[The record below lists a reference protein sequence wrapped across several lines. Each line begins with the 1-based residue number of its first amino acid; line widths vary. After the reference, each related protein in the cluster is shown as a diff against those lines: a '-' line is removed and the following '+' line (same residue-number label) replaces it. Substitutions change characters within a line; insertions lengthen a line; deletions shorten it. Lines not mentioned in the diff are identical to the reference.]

1 MKHLLTFCLFLNFVN
16 AFGQSAM
23 FSTSPAA
30 NNNTITICQGS
41 NILYTNTS
49 AGTNAS
55 TIYNWTFQG
64 GSLGSSNQV
73 GPHLVTYSNT
83 GSFTSTLNLS
93 NGNSTQVNVNVVA
106 NNFTPALTIQNSGQF
121 STTTF
126 NGVTIFR
133 RCGNFNSGNF
143 TFTDPNFATYPA
155 GTTFSYS
162 WGDGTSGSGNP
173 TSILHSYVGQGYYP
187 LTYSVTFPSGCTFSV
202 NYQVYVGGNPPAITL
217 SGSGSASCLPNP
229 YSFTLGT
236 PSTPSVGTVFQIIY
250 NDGTPTSFIN
260 SLSPNPLTINHV
272 FNQTSCG
279 INSTIQNTTY
289 SNSYAIQVVAT
300 NGCNPQGTFAV
311 LGPISAGGS
320 VNANITANPNTNVVC
335 VNSPVTFQDAS
346 NHGTNVF
353 GGSCDSIF
361 GRYWT
366 ISPNSGFTAVGA
378 LGSSNGFLPNS
389 GVGYDWTSW
398 TNGAQNLPVTWSVP
412 GNYQV
417 TLHLGNDCGMDSVVY
432 NITVNGVDAGPNQS
446 VCAGTAVTLT
456 GAGSQNCT
464 WNNGVVNGVP
474 FIPLTTQTY
483 TLTGTNTNGCAGI
496 WNGTDQV
503 TVTVNPLPTV
513 SAGNNQSVCAGSPVT
528 LSGSGASTYSW
539 NNGVQN
545 GVPFTPNATQTYTVT
560 GTDANGCSNTAQVTL
575 TLNPIPTVSAGSN
588 QTVCAGTQVTLSGSG
603 AVNYSWNNGVINGT
617 SFTPLTT
624 QTYTVTGTN
633 ANGCS
638 NTAQV
643 TVTVNPSPNIS
654 GGNNQSICIGSP
666 VTLSGSGATNYTW
679 NNGVVNGTTFT
690 PLATQTYTVTG
701 TNANGCSNTAQ
712 VTVTVNPLPTVSAG
726 SNQSVCVGTPVTL
739 IGSGANTYSWTNGV
753 ANATPF
759 IPMGTQIYTVTGT
772 NANGCSNTAQVTV
785 TVNPSPNVSA
795 GSNQSVCAGS
805 PVTLSGSGASSYT
818 WSNGISNG
826 VPFVPVAT
834 QTYTVTGTAN
844 GCSNTAQVTV
854 TVNPSPN
861 VSAGNNQSVCAG
873 SPVTLSGSGASSY
886 TWSNGISDGV
896 AFVPVATQLYT
907 VTGTANGCS
916 NTAQVT
922 VTVNPSPNVSAG
934 ADQSICVGEQV
945 ILSASGGN
953 TYNWNN
959 NVVNGQAFSPNQTAD
974 YMVTGIDLNGCTG
987 MDTVSVAVLQNS
999 VSTLTQTALDSYTL
1013 NGQTYTQSGT
1023 YTQTVPAANGCD
1035 STITLNLTLNFTGL
1049 DELGTGAKKLVKIT
1063 DLNGKIIPRRKNTL
1077 MIFIYEDGTVERVVE
1092 MEE

>member
-1 MKHLLTFCLFLNFVN
+1 
-16 AFGQSAM
+16 
-23 FSTSPAA
+23 
-30 NNNTITICQGS
+30 
-41 NILYTNTS
+41 
-49 AGTNAS
+49 
-55 TIYNWTFQG
+55 
-64 GSLGSSNQV
+64 
-73 GPHLVTYSNT
+73 
-83 GSFTSTLNLS
+83 
-93 NGNSTQVNVNVVA
+93 
-106 NNFTPALTIQNSGQF
+106 
-121 STTTF
+121 
-126 NGVTIFR
+126 
-133 RCGNFNSGNF
+133 
-143 TFTDPNFATYPA
+143 
-155 GTTFSYS
+155 
-162 WGDGTSGSGNP
+162 
-173 TSILHSYVGQGYYP
+173 
-187 LTYSVTFPSGCTFSV
+187 
-202 NYQVYVGGNPPAITL
+202 
-217 SGSGSASCLPNP
+217 
-229 YSFTLGT
+229 
-236 PSTPSVGTVFQIIY
+236 
-250 NDGTPTSFIN
+250 
-260 SLSPNPLTINHV
+260 LTINHV

-320 VNANITANPNTNVVC
+320 VNANITAIPNTNVVC

-346 NHGTNVF
+346 NHGTNVY
-353 GGSCDSIF
+353 GGSCDSLF

-366 ISPNSGFTAVGA
+366 ISPNAGFTTAGT

-417 TLHLGNDCGMDSVVY
+417 TLHLGNDCGMDSVVF
-432 NITVNGVDAGPNQS
+432 NITVNGVYAGPNQS

-483 TLTGTNTNGCAGI
+483 TLTGTNTNGCASI

-679 NNGVVNGTTFT
+679 NNGVVNGTT
-690 PLATQTYTVTG
+690 PLF
-701 TNANGCSNTAQ
+701 Q
-712 VTVTVNPLPTVSAG
+712 V
-726 SNQSVCVGTPVTL
+726 
-739 IGSGANTYSWTNGV
+739 
-753 ANATPF
+753 
-759 IPMGTQIYTVTGT
+759 
-772 NANGCSNTAQVTV
+772 
-785 TVNPSPNVSA
+785 
-795 GSNQSVCAGS
+795 
-805 PVTLSGSGASSYT
+805 
-818 WSNGISNG
+818 
-826 VPFVPVAT
+826 
-834 QTYTVTGTAN
+834 
-844 GCSNTAQVTV
+844 
-854 TVNPSPN
+854 
-861 VSAGNNQSVCAG
+861 
-873 SPVTLSGSGASSY
+873 
-886 TWSNGISDGV
+886 
-896 AFVPVATQLYT
+896 
-907 VTGTANGCS
+907 
-916 NTAQVT
+916 
-922 VTVNPSPNVSAG
+922 
-934 ADQSICVGEQV
+934 
-945 ILSASGGN
+945 
-953 TYNWNN
+953 
-959 NVVNGQAFSPNQTAD
+959 
-974 YMVTGIDLNGCTG
+974 
-987 MDTVSVAVLQNS
+987 
-999 VSTLTQTALDSYTL
+999 
-1013 NGQTYTQSGT
+1013 
-1023 YTQTVPAANGCD
+1023 
-1035 STITLNLTLNFTGL
+1035 
-1049 DELGTGAKKLVKIT
+1049 
-1063 DLNGKIIPRRKNTL
+1063 
-1077 MIFIYEDGTVERVVE
+1077 
-1092 MEE
+1092 

>member
-16 AFGQSAM
+16 AFGQSATFNTVPAAANGSVNVCAGSTILFNSTVNPNILSSPAVYAWNFGNGQTSSIPGPVGITYATAGTYTATLNISSAGVPLTQTTVTINVSAAPAVVPT
-23 FSTSPAA
+23 FSTVGNANNCEQLYTVNGVPMIQTTGNNCSCNQYTGPMISLNNANLLPAGSTATIRWGANGIGGTTTTFPVGVSNTLSPAFNFPGQQ
-30 NNNTITICQGS
+30 NNNTPASHYNTPGSYNLMYLVTFPNGCTYSTYVIMSYGAGAISLGPLSAQLLCNPLNYNLTFANQTPGNTYVINWGDGSPNTTYTYPNLPLVPNGVPHQYSPSACVNGVPQDYTITVTATNPCPGSTTTSTIGPFNVSQTPNASFTSNLGNFICQNQS
-41 NILYTNTS
+41 ITFTNTS
-49 AGTNAS
+49 TGGLSINNGQCSNA
-55 TIYNWTFQG
+55 YNFGWQIDY
-64 GSLGSSNQV
+64 SS
-73 GPHLVTYSNT
+73 S
-83 GSFTSTLNLS
+83 
-93 NGNSTQVNVNVVA
+93 
-106 NNFTPALTIQNSGQF
+106 
-121 STTTF
+121 
-126 NGVTIFR
+126 
-133 RCGNFNSGNF
+133 
-143 TFTDPNFATYPA
+143 
-155 GTTFSYS
+155 
-162 WGDGTSGSGNP
+162 
-173 TSILHSYVGQGYYP
+173 
-187 LTYSVTFPSGCTFSV
+187 
-202 NYQVYVGGNPPAITL
+202 L
-217 SGSGSASCLPNP
+217 SGSG
-229 YSFTLGT
+229 
-236 PSTPSVGTVFQIIY
+236 
-250 NDGTPTSFIN
+250 
-260 SLSPNPLTINHV
+260 
-272 FNQTSCG
+272 
-279 INSTIQNTTY
+279 
-289 SNSYAIQVVAT
+289 
-300 NGCNPQGTFAV
+300 
-311 LGPISAGGS
+311 
-320 VNANITANPNTNVVC
+320 
-335 VNSPVTFQDAS
+335 
-346 NHGTNVF
+346 
-353 GGSCDSIF
+353 
-361 GRYWT
+361 
-366 ISPNSGFTAVGA
+366 
-378 LGSSNGFLPNS
+378 
-389 GVGYDWTSW
+389 
-398 TNGAQNLPVTWSVP
+398 
-412 GNYQV
+412 YQV
-417 TLHLGNDCGMDSVVY
+417 TSGSMGDPNNSVDGSNVLTVQFTQPGTYTVSLDAANNACGMDTYVY
-432 NITVNGVDAGPNQS
+432 IITVNGVDAGPNQS

-560 GTDANGCSNTAQVTL
+560 GTD
-575 TLNPIPTVSAGSN
+575 
-588 QTVCAGTQVTLSGSG
+588 
-603 AVNYSWNNGVINGT
+603 
-617 SFTPLTT
+617 
-624 QTYTVTGTN
+624 

-861 VSAGNNQSVCAG
+861 VSAGSNQSVCAG

-934 ADQSICVGEQV
+934 TDQSICVGEQV

-1077 MIFIYEDGTVERVVE
+1077 MLLIYEDGTVERVLE
-1092 MEE
+1092 MD

>member
-1 MKHLLTFCLFLNFVN
+1 MNNNMKHLLTFCLFLNFVN

-818 WSNGISNG
+818 WSNGIS
-826 VPFVPVAT
+826 
-834 QTYTVTGTAN
+834 
-844 GCSNTAQVTV
+844 
-854 TVNPSPN
+854 
-861 VSAGNNQSVCAG
+861 
-873 SPVTLSGSGASSY
+873 
-886 TWSNGISDGV
+886 DGV